1 MPYVYSVYY
10 VYNNDYGKL
19 DFCERIKIKK
29 KEEKDDDD
37 EENIRSLKSKISNN
51 HHLNY
56 LWSVK

>member
-1 MPYVYSVYY
+1 MPYVYTTMITVSWIFA
-10 VYNNDYGKL
+10 NAS
-19 DFCERIKIKK
+19 KIKK

-37 EENIRSLKSKISNN
+37 EENTITKRSLKLKISNN